1 MKNLL
6 FLLLITF
13 TAIITKAQTIL
24 FSDNFD
30 SYTSGQLLVQ
40 QNHVDWDTWS
50 HSAGGAE
57 DAPISN
63 TYSSSSP
70 NSLHINTSSDIIYK
84 FLNQTTGH
92 FEIAFDIFIPSSSS
106 GAYFNM
112 QHYFNPGIEW
122 AFECYFSND
131 STGYI
136 LVGGTTYNFT
146 YPENNWFGIEGNIN
160 LNSDSIYLKID
171 NTIIASWPFHYVDN
185 NTDGVCQL
193 GSINFYSASPT
204 GSGDYYIDNFV
215 FTEIV
220 PAELP
225 EIEVLSDSVINE
237 TVNYQTGG
245 THQFTINNNGGTP
258 LQYRIIPSYTIPNPD
273 STSIGSDTLYYC
285 GNNYTSIVFG
295 DATEIAVAAGFPSEN
310 IQDHIGRTINQIDV
324 TLFSVIGIAEAKI
337 IVATMGNMEVPGP
350 GEIIYEQ
357 IFTPV
362 NGKNQVQLTNP
373 VLIDGSDFWVGF
385 IYTVAP
391 GYEGVSSIG
400 CDNSVSGYYGNW
412 YKTDAAWNRL
422 SSNNPTLPYAWNI
435 WVHIDGTPINPWMNI
450 SPNSG
455 SINSNSSKNITIN
468 LGADDI
474 QLNDQKSGKIH
485 IHSNDFF
492 NSSIVLDINVNF
504 TVSINENKEIE
515 ISIYPNPTS
524 DNINIS
530 SQQINKVEI
539 YNISSQKVFE
549 QTYNSNFITIS
560 TDNLK
565 SGVYFVKIITES
577 GSGTKKVII
586 K

>member
-6 FLLLITF
+6 FSVLIIF
-13 TAIITKAQTIL
+13 AAIFPKAQTIL

-30 SYTSGQLLVQ
+30 SYTSGELLVQ
-40 QNHVDWDTWS
+40 QNHVNWDTWS
-50 HSAGGAE
+50 HIAGGAE

-63 TYSSSSP
+63 IYYSSSP
-70 NSLHINTSSDIIYK
+70 NSLHINTSSDIIYE
-84 FLNQTTGH
+84 FLNQTTGS
-92 FEIAFDIFIPSSSS
+92 FEITFDMFIPSSSL
-106 GAYFNM
+106 GGYFNI
-112 QHYFNPGIEW
+112 QHYYNPGILW

-136 LVGGTTYNFT
+136 LAGGTTYNFN
-146 YPENNWFGIEGNIN
+146 YPENNWFGIEGNID
-160 LNSDSIYLKID
+160 LNSDSINIIID
-171 NTIIASWPFHYVDN
+171 NNIIASWPFHYVDN
-185 NTDGVCQL
+185 DTNGICQL
-193 GSINFYSASPT
+193 GSLNFYSASPT

-225 EIEVLSDSVINE
+225 EIQVLSDSIINE

-245 THQFTINNNGGTP
+245 THQFAINNNGGTP
-258 LQYRIIPSYTIPNPD
+258 LQYRIIPTYTIPNPD
-273 STSIGSDTLYYC
+273 PTSIGSDTLYYC
-285 GNNYTSIVFG
+285 ENNNTSIVFG
-295 DATEIAVAAGFPSEN
+295 EATEIAAAIGFPSEN
-310 IQDHIGRTINQIDV
+310 IQEHIGRTINQIDV
-324 TLFSVIGIAEAKI
+324 TLFTVMGIAEAKI

-385 IYTVAP
+385 SYTVAP

-400 CDNSVSGYYGNW
+400 CDNSISGYYGNW
-412 YKTDAAWNRL
+412 YKTDASWNRL

-435 WVHIDGTPINPWMNI
+435 WAHIDGTPINPWMNI

-474 QLNDQKSGKIH
+474 QPNDQKSGKIH

-515 ISIYPNPTS
+515 ISIYPNPTK

-549 QTYNSNFITIS
+549 QTYSSNFVTIS

-586 K
+586 N